1 MKNFKKIVWSL
12 LIFFL
17 FVVPIGKSFYQA
29 FLERSSSKVQALIS
43 TAIVSVIV
51 IYTIYYTI
59 RFFKKMTSPSKSET
73 FGKARFSDVD
83 EVLKQGLQ
91 GAGVVFGKLK
101 NKLITKPAGIE
112 GHTLVVGGTGTGK
125 SRGVV
130 IPTLLIWEGAAVVID
145 IKGEISKIT
154 RAAREIKGKV
164 FVFNPESEDGACYDP
179 IRDCNNLDNAQELAR
194 TLIPIPKKGEPF
206 WCQSAQAILAAYVF
220 EGAMNG
226 DKLSEIAEKLCTTP
240 INQLI
245 DHCRNHEIREVRL
258 LCSIAYDMPEKTL
271 GGVMAELKSKLI
283 TIATDK
289 NIRRSTS
296 RSDWKPEDF
305 ESGATVYLR
314 ISEHLLDQYKD
325 LWNLIMSQIF
335 RYLSKRQEGKAPAIL
350 VALDELPRLGEI
362 KGLTSALATLRS
374 KNVHILGVIQSMAQL
389 DEVYNLN
396 QRKIIADNCRFKFV
410 LSATDPETQK
420 YFSDLAGQRTAMANG
435 ITVGAGLVPNRSQH
449 EQGTPLVRPEEWALL
464 EKPILFA
471 PKLQPIPLDLAF
483 WDKEKFFR

>member
-1 MKNFKKIVWSL
+1 MKNYKKIVWSL
-12 LIFFL
+12 LIL
-17 FVVPIGKSFYQA
+17 FICVIPLVKNFYQA
-29 FLERSSSKVQALIS
+29 FLEKDVSKGSSAIS
-43 TAIVSVIV
+43 TFFIEIIIIYSVYC
-51 IYTIYYTI
+51 IYKW
-59 RFFKKMTSPSKSET
+59 FKKITTPKQRET

-91 GAGVVFGKLK
+91 GAGIVFGKLR
-101 NKLITKPAGIE
+101 NKIITKPAEIE
-112 GHTLVVGGTGTGK
+112 GHSLVVGGTGTGK

-154 RAAREIKGKV
+154 RAARESKGKV
-164 FVFNPESEDGACYDP
+164 FVFNPENEDGACYDP

-226 DKLSEIAEKLCTTP
+226 YKLSEIAEKLCTTP
-240 INQLI
+240 INRLI
-245 DHCRNHEIREVRL
+245 EHCRNHEVREVRL

-283 TIATDK
+283 TIATDN
-289 NIRRSTS
+289 NIRRATS
-296 RSDWKPEDF
+296 KSDWTPEDL
-305 ESGATVYLR
+305 ESGSTIYLR

-350 VALDELPRLGEI
+350 IALDELPRLGEI
-362 KGLTSALATLRS
+362 KGLISALATLRS

-389 DEVYNLN
+389 DEVYNIN

-449 EQGTPLVRPEEWALL
+449 EQGTPLVRPEEWASL

-483 WDKEKFFR
+483 WDKEKFFK